1 MAPRKAPGKSSSQV
15 KSSQDF
21 HKKNKEQDSNKK
33 LSCKRKRYIR
43 GLKKLDSHK
52 KTKSKIQTKN
62 CRVKEK
68 DESVR
73 IEKNKD
79 SRTQ

>member
-1 MAPRKAPGKSSSQV
+1 MDSKKL
-15 KSSQDF
+15 DF
-21 HKKNKEQDSNKK
+21 HKKQRARVEQ
-33 LSCKRKRYIR
+33 
-43 GLKKLDSHK
+43 
-52 KTKSKIQTKN
+52 KN